1 MSKRPRDDA
10 KIESVRSILGDIPI
24 ETIEKLL
31 NSANQNVE
39 TAINLYFTDPP
50 PPPPAAQSVQHI
62 KQDKSVQTIDKY
74 YLGDLVITGTITKK
88 KSSFFYFVLNNP
100 MHILGWSLTKG
111 PSPVKEGDKVSIVR
125 DNVIN
130 SSNKI
135 VRFSIKGK
143 EIGRLPKEVADYIST
158 LLDFKLCTFEGTIVW
173 CPSTLKMGDDMIL
186 MIQCYLLPI
195 YSKNF
200 TTTLPVP
207 KKRSIQKNVD
217 VNVLKKMALMRMF
230 RNLALKP
237 VRSSI
242 QRMNVDGDETWDMLL
257 QTVAQKEEVAE
268 EGEEEKKEVTDD
280 QLDTIYEKAQ
290 VFDSHITAMDQPETM
305 ALELKEYQKRVSF

>member
-1 MSKRPRDDA
+1 MY
-10 KIESVRSILGDIPI
+10 IL
-24 ETIEKLL
+24 
-31 NSANQNVE
+31 A
-39 TAINLYFTDPP
+39 
-50 PPPPAAQSVQHI
+50 
-62 KQDKSVQTIDKY
+62 
-74 YLGDLVITGTITKK
+74 
-88 KSSFFYFVLNNP
+88 
-100 MHILGWSLTKG
+100 WSLTKG
-111 PSPVKEGDKVSIVR
+111 QSPVKEGDKVNIVR

-158 LLDFKLCTFEGTIVW
+158 LIDFKLCTFEGTIVW

-186 MIQCYLLPI
+186 MIQCYLSPI
-195 YSKNF
+195 RSENF
-200 TTTLPVP
+200 TTTLPTP

-242 QRMNVDGDETWDMLL
+242 QRMNVDGDDTWDMLL
-257 QTVAQKEEVAE
+257 QTVAQKEVVVE

-280 QLDTIYEKAQ
+280 QLDSIYEKAQ